1 MTVVLKKRRN
11 QSSELSTTQ
20 VDDNWDT
27 IETALN
33 ATGTGDGT
41 VTEVTVGNLS
51 PLFTA
56 SVATGTT
63 TPAVS
68 FAQVSQTTNKVLAS
82 PNGSTGA
89 PTFRALV
96 SADLPTIPIAKGG
109 TNSTTSL
116 GNNKVMVSSGGA
128 IVESST
134 ITTTELSFLD
144 GIDGLTNGILRKG
157 TSALTTGAINLASA
171 DATGITPISK
181 GGLGVSTTPANGQIA
196 IGNGTGYAIT
206 TITAGAGMS
215 VTNGV
220 GTITLASA
228 VPSVNSLTGAL
239 TVATGTT
246 GSDIAVNSSSTT
258 ITINIP
264 TATSSARG
272 ALSSTDWSTFNS
284 KIGRALTTGN
294 TISFGY
300 DVWYITGNATLPQI
314 TSDDVGKVIFVK
326 NTSSADRTVTAYG
339 TNTIDD
345 NVSTYVTL
353 SHKSGG
359 ALQGGVILQAKNTSQ
374 WCILASVGTIT
385 YG

>member
-206 TITAGAGMS
+206 TITLQ
-215 VTNGV
+215 VQQV
-220 GTITLASA
+220 QI
-228 VPSVNSLTGAL
+228 
-239 TVATGTT
+239 
-246 GSDIAVNSSSTT
+246 
-258 ITINIP
+258 
-264 TATSSARG
+264 
-272 ALSSTDWSTFNS
+272 
-284 KIGRALTTGN
+284 
-294 TISFGY
+294 
-300 DVWYITGNATLPQI
+300 LP
-314 TSDDVGKVIFVK
+314 
-326 NTSSADRTVTAYG
+326 
-339 TNTIDD
+339 
-345 NVSTYVTL
+345 
-353 SHKSGG
+353 
-359 ALQGGVILQAKNTSQ
+359 
-374 WCILASVGTIT
+374 
-385 YG
+385 